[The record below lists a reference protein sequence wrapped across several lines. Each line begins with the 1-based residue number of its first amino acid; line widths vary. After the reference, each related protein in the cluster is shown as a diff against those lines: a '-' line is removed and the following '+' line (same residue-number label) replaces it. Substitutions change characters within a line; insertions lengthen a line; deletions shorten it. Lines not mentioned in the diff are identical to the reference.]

1 MTSYTQMNKQWLEE
15 RVEPL
20 ARQLA
25 AERMGLV
32 KDANGERLP
41 HDLWSQKIPEARKQL
56 GLG

>member
-1 MTSYTQMNKQWLEE
+1 MGMTFDRSWLED

-25 AERMGLV
+25 AERMGLT
-32 KDANGERLP
+32 KDILGERLP
-41 HDLWSQKIPEARKQL
+41 HDLWSQKIPEDRKQL